1 MNGKVFCI
9 GLNKTGTSSLHA
21 AFRILGLKS
30 VHYQDETGASI
41 KDVILDNFL
50 AGRYI
55 LQGIEG
61 YDAYSDW
68 DKAPHTIDVFK
79 EFDRQCPGSKFIV
92 NTRELEAWLTS
103 RERHVQRQQQEQR
116 RHPDR
121 DVPWLQVDR
130 EGWARQYR
138 DHYAAV
144 AAHFRER
151 PDDVL
156 VFDVAQGHGWAEL
169 CSFLGFAV
177 PEVPFPK
184 RNALGAREA
193 FLANFKDKIGQS
205 GEQSIG

>member
-9 GLNKTGTSSLHA
+9 GLNKTGTSSIHA

-41 KDVILDNFL
+41 KDMILDNFL

-92 NTRELEAWLTS
+92 NTRELEAWLSS
-103 RERHVQRQQQEQR
+103 RERHVQRQQQEKR

-121 DVPWLQVDR
+121 DVPWLHVDR
-130 EGWARQYR
+130 EGWTRQYR
-138 DHYAAV
+138 AITPLWQLIFGSDRTMCWCSMLHKATV
-144 AAHFRER
+144 GRNCVR
-151 PDDVL
+151 SL
-156 VFDVAQGHGWAEL
+156 VF
-169 CSFLGFAV
+169 
-177 PEVPFPK
+177 PFPK
-184 RNALGAREA
+184 CL
-193 FLANFKDKIGQS
+193 FQS
-205 GEQSIG
+205 